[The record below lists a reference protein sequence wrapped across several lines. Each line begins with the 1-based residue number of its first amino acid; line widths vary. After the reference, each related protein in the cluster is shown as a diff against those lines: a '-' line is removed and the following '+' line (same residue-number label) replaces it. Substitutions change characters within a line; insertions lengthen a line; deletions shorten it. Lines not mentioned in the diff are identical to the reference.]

1 MFCSVHGRRIRSD
14 GYKAGHTPD
23 VRLGVVEMLGPTSR
37 YKGSFVHYS
46 GRMAQSSFDT
56 LRHFI
61 TSRMRMSH
69 IYQPLMLKT
78 MLERGGSASIRQ
90 IATAFLTEDESHIEY
105 YEQIVK
111 NMPGR
116 VLAKH
121 AIVERTGDRFR
132 LNASRRHAVEARAC
146 EVGDPVPRGDREV
159 QGGARSRHL
168 GASAQNH

>member
-1 MFCSVHGRRIRSD
+1 MEM
-14 GYKAGHTPD
+14 TPRCKSSL
-23 VRLGVVEMLGPTSR
+23 VRYPD
-37 YKGSFVHYS
+37 
-46 GRMAQSSFDT
+46 RMAQASFDT

-61 TSRMRMSH
+61 TARMRMSH

-90 IATAFLTEDESHIEY
+90 IATAFLNEDESQVEY

-116 VLAKH
+116 VLTKH

-132 LNASRRHAVEARAC
+132 L
-146 EVGDPVPRGDREV
+146 
-159 QGGARSRHL
+159 
-168 GASAQNH
+168 